1 MSLSP
6 GYVLLH
12 YGSDP
17 FDFHFKDLDGRRAFT
32 VDIAHQNPTVVRV
45 TRESPWSQQH
55 QDIMG
60 PSSAFLY
67 LGPENTRGSMA
78 YGNGDVVS
86 MANHLRQ
93 RRDGSSS
100 RHFTTQTGKEL
111 KWKVSPHKMECFDKH
126 TMTIAVWEQS
136 PSGHEFFAHLHLHPS
151 ALSFVTE
158 LLTTLALNR
167 MALALDW

>member
-1 MSLSP
+1 
-6 GYVLLH
+6 
-12 YGSDP
+12 
-17 FDFHFKDLDGRRAFT
+17 
-32 VDIAHQNPTVVRV
+32 
-45 TRESPWSQQH
+45 
-55 QDIMG
+55 MG

-93 RRDGSSS
+93 RRDGSSYVLPLPP
-100 RHFTTQTGKEL
+100 TPPPVTVVDVPLLTAPDT
-111 KWKVSPHKMECFDKH
+111 SPPRQERNSSGRSPPTRWRSVRIHPSFPCLPSDRSADPPSQCFDKH